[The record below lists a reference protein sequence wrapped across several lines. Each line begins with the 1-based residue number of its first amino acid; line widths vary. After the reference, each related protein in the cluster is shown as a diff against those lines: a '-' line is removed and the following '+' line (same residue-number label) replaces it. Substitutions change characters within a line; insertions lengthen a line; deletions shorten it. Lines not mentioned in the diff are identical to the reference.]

1 MAVTQWRASMKQ
13 YDVLVVEDDLDL
25 CEALCDTLELEG
37 YKVLY
42 ANNGTEALSKLAKNN
57 FRLVVSDIQM
67 PVMDGFQL
75 LNNMQQMHP
84 ETPVVLMTAYGTIPK
99 AVEAMQSGAADYL
112 IKPFEA
118 SALVGKVAKFVMVES
133 SPSSERVVF
142 DPKMKQ
148 LYALASK
155 VAKTDVT
162 VLLQGES
169 GTGKE
174 VAARFIHQSSLYHS
188 GPFVAINCAAIP
200 ENMLEAI
207 LFGYEKGAYTGAVH
221 STPGKFEQAQDGTL
235 LLDEISEM
243 DIGLQAKLLRVL
255 QEKEVERLGGKN
267 TIALNVRILATT
279 NRNLKEQ
286 VEKGLFREDLYY
298 RLSVFPIKIPALKE
312 RVGDIL
318 PLAMVLMKKHW
329 KEGKALP
336 VFTEEAA
343 IVMQSYSWPGNVRE
357 LENVVQRALILN
369 QKGYIV
375 PECLVFEGDMDQ
387 QLLLINPAI
396 ANAEPVK
403 TISSEVFDMPV
414 AASAGACLGDS
425 VRSAEE
431 NIILQTLRDV
441 NGSRKITAEKLGIS
455 PRTLRYKIARMKDAG
470 VAVPC

>member
-1 MAVTQWRASMKQ
+1 MKQ

-25 CEALCDTLELEG
+25 CEALCDTLEIEG

-42 ANNGTEALSKLAKNN
+42 ANNGTEALSKLAKNS

-75 LNNMQQMHP
+75 LNNMQQKHP
-84 ETPVVLMTAYGTIPK
+84 EIPVLLMTAYGTIPK
-99 AVEAMQSGAADYL
+99 AVEAMQTGAADYL

-118 SALVGKVAKFVMVES
+118 SVLVEKVAELVVLETEIVN
-133 SPSSERVVF
+133 ERVVQ

-148 LYALASK
+148 LYALTAK

-174 VAARFIHQSSLYHS
+174 VMARFIHQNSQNHD

-200 ENMLEAI
+200 ENMLESI
-207 LFGYEKGAYTGAVH
+207 LFGYEKGAYTGAVQ
-221 STPGKFEQAQDGTL
+221 SMPGKFEQAQNGTL

-255 QEKEVERLGGKN
+255 QEKEVERLGGQEK
-267 TIALNVRILATT
+267 IALNVRILATT
-279 NRNLKEQ
+279 NRKLKEYVDQ
-286 VEKGLFREDLYY
+286 GLFREDLYY
-298 RLSVFPIKIPALKE
+298 RLNVFPIKIPSLKD

-318 PLAMVLMKKHW
+318 PLAMELMKKHW
-329 KEGKALP
+329 QEGKKMP
-336 VFTEEAA
+336 VFTEDAA
-343 IVMQSYSWPGNVRE
+343 TVMQSYGWPGNVRE
-357 LENVVQRALILN
+357 LENVVQRALILHHN
-369 QKGYIV
+369 GYIV
-375 PECLVFEGDMDQ
+375 PESLVFEGDMDEQ
-387 QLLLINPAI
+387 MQMFSQDDTNLEPAKI
-396 ANAEPVK
+396 AVHVPFEMSVP
-403 TISSEVFDMPV
+403 
-414 AASAGACLGDS
+414 ASTGARLGDS

-431 NIILQTLRDV
+431 NIILQTLH
-441 NGSRKITAEKLGIS
+441 NEKGSRKITAEKLGIS

>member
-1 MAVTQWRASMKQ
+1 MVISQWRIVMKQ
-13 YDVLVVEDDLDL
+13 YDVLVVEDDVDL

-37 YKVLY
+37 YKILY

-75 LNNMQQMHP
+75 LNNMQQMYSD
-84 ETPVVLMTAYGTIPK
+84 TPVVLMTAYGTIPK

-118 SALVGKVAKFVMVES
+118 STLVKKVAKFVITETS
-133 SPSSERVVF
+133 QPSERIVF

-148 LYALASK
+148 LYALTAK
-155 VAKTDVT
+155 VAKTDVA

-174 VAARFIHQSSLYHS
+174 VMARFIHQNSLYHD

-200 ENMLEAI
+200 ENMLESI

-221 STPGKFEQAQDGTL
+221 SMPGKFEQAQDGTI

-255 QEKEVERLGGKN
+255 QEKEVERLGGQEK
-267 TIALNVRILATT
+267 ISLNVRILATT
-279 NRNLKEQ
+279 NRKLKEH
-286 VEKGLFREDLYY
+286 VEQGLFREDLYY
-298 RLSVFPIKIPALKE
+298 RLSVFPIKIPSLKD

-318 PLAMVLMKKHW
+318 PLAMGLMKKHW

-336 VFTEEAA
+336 VFSEDAAA
-343 IVMQSYSWPGNVRE
+343 IMQNYAWPGNVRE
-357 LENVVQRALILN
+357 LENVVQRALILQ
-369 QKGYIV
+369 QKGYIL
-375 PECLVFEGDMDQ
+375 PECLVFEGDLDE
-387 QLLLINPAI
+387 QLQLIRSEIVRTEPIKII
-396 ANAEPVK
+396 ANSTFETPV
-403 TISSEVFDMPV
+403 V
-414 AASAGACLGDS
+414 ATAGARLGDS

-431 NIILQTLRDV
+431 NIILQTLRDEK
-441 NGSRKITAEKLGIS
+441 GSRKITAEKLGIS

>member
-1 MAVTQWRASMKQ
+1 MKQ
-13 YDVLVVEDDLDL
+13 YDVLVVEDDVDL

-37 YKVLY
+37 YKILY

-75 LNNMQQMHP
+75 LNNMQQMYS

-118 SALVGKVAKFVMVES
+118 STLVKKVAEFVITETS
-133 SPSSERVVF
+133 QPSERIVF

-148 LYALASK
+148 LYALTAK
-155 VAKTDVT
+155 VAKTDVS

-174 VAARFIHQSSLYHS
+174 VMARFIHQNSLYHD

-200 ENMLEAI
+200 ENMLESI

-221 STPGKFEQAQDGTL
+221 SMPGKFEQAQDGTI

-255 QEKEVERLGGKN
+255 QEKEVERLGGQEK
-267 TIALNVRILATT
+267 ISLNVRILATT
-279 NRNLKEQ
+279 NRKLKEH
-286 VEKGLFREDLYY
+286 VEQGLFREDLYY
-298 RLSVFPIKIPALKE
+298 RLSVFPIKIPSLKD

-318 PLAMVLMKKHW
+318 PLAMGLMKKHW

-336 VFTEEAA
+336 VFSEDAA
-343 IVMQSYSWPGNVRE
+343 VIMQNYAWPGNVRE
-357 LENVVQRALILN
+357 LENVVQRALILQ
-369 QKGYIV
+369 QKGYIL
-375 PECLVFEGDMDQ
+375 PECLVFESDMNE
-387 QLLLINPAI
+387 QLQIMRADI
-396 ANAEPVK
+396 VTTEPVK
-403 TISSEVFDMPV
+403 IVVSSTFETPV
-414 AASAGACLGDS
+414 VAVGACLGDS

-431 NIILQTLRDV
+431 NIILQTLRDEK
-441 NGSRKITAEKLGIS
+441 GSRKITAEKLGIS

>member
-1 MAVTQWRASMKQ
+1 MAISQWRVIMKQ
-13 YDVLVVEDDLDL
+13 YDVLVVEDDVDL

-37 YKVLY
+37 YKILY

-75 LNNMQQMHP
+75 LNNMQQMYSD
-84 ETPVVLMTAYGTIPK
+84 TPVVLMTAYGTIPK

-118 SALVGKVAKFVMVES
+118 STLVKKVAEFVITETS
-133 SPSSERVVF
+133 QPSERIVF

-148 LYALASK
+148 LYALTAK
-155 VAKTDVT
+155 VAKTDVS

-174 VAARFIHQSSLYHS
+174 VMARFIHQNSLYHD

-200 ENMLEAI
+200 ENMLESI

-221 STPGKFEQAQDGTL
+221 SMPGKFEQAQDGTI

-255 QEKEVERLGGKN
+255 QEKEVERLGGQEK
-267 TIALNVRILATT
+267 ISLNVRILATT
-279 NRNLKEQ
+279 NRKLKEH
-286 VEKGLFREDLYY
+286 VEQGLFREDLYY
-298 RLSVFPIKIPALKE
+298 RLSVFPIKIPSLKD

-318 PLAMVLMKKHW
+318 PLAMGLMKKHW

-336 VFTEEAA
+336 VFSEDAA
-343 IVMQSYSWPGNVRE
+343 VIMQNYAWPGNVRE
-357 LENVVQRALILN
+357 LENVVQRALILQ
-369 QKGYIV
+369 QKGYIL
-375 PECLVFEGDMDQ
+375 PECLVFESDMNE
-387 QLLLINPAI
+387 QLQIMRADI
-396 ANAEPVK
+396 VTTEPVK
-403 TISSEVFDMPV
+403 IVVSSTFETPV
-414 AASAGACLGDS
+414 VAVGACLGDS

-431 NIILQTLRDV
+431 NIILQTLRDEK
-441 NGSRKITAEKLGIS
+441 GSRKITAEKLGIS

>member
-1 MAVTQWRASMKQ
+1 MKQ
-13 YDVLVVEDDLDL
+13 YDVLVVEDDHDL

-37 YKVLY
+37 YKILY

-84 ETPVVLMTAYGTIPK
+84 DTPVVLMTAYGTIPK

-118 SALVGKVAKFVMVES
+118 STLVKKVAEFVIVES
-133 SPSSERVVF
+133 SQPSERVVF
-142 DPKMKQ
+142 DQKMKQ
-148 LYALASK
+148 LYALTAK

-162 VLLQGES
+162 VLIQGES

-174 VAARFIHQSSLYHS
+174 VIARFIHQNSLYHQ

-200 ENMLEAI
+200 ENMLESI
-207 LFGYEKGAYTGAVH
+207 LFGYEKGAYTGAIQ
-221 STPGKFEQAQDGTL
+221 SMPGKFEQAQDGTI

-243 DIGLQAKLLRVL
+243 DIGLQAKLLRVI
-255 QEKEVERLGGKN
+255 QEKEVERLGGQEK
-267 TIALNVRILATT
+267 IGLNVRILATT
-279 NRNLKEQ
+279 NRKLKEY
-286 VEKGLFREDLYY
+286 VEQGLFREDLYY
-298 RLSVFPIKIPALKE
+298 RLSVFPIKIPALKD

-318 PLAMVLMKKHW
+318 PLAMALMKKHW
-329 KEGKALP
+329 KEGKSLP

-343 IVMQSYSWPGNVRE
+343 EAMQSYAWPGNVRE
-357 LENVVQRALILN
+357 LENVVQRALILQ
-369 QKGYIV
+369 QKGYIL
-375 PECLVFEGDMDQ
+375 PESLVFEDDMDD
-387 QLLLINPAI
+387 QLLLIRPDL
-396 ANAEPVK
+396 VK
-403 TISSEVFDMPV
+403 PDTVKVVSNEVFEQTV
-414 AASAGACLGDS
+414 AVSEGACLGDS

-431 NIILQTLRDV
+431 NIILQTLRDER
-441 NGSRKITAEKLGIS
+441 GSRKITAEKLGIS